1 MDDYPDMAA
10 QLLESHPHRD
20 KEDLSCPHRY
30 FNKISFYDKKSILT
44 APTPVKAVE
53 ESCVTCGGAHSYQIC
68 PATTGN
74 VYRDNI
80 QEYVSQAAATNY
92 NEGNTESLQPKPG
105 EFQSSSSLHPKFI
118 KGQIYRPQ
126 VVQTPAYQAP
136 AYQAP
141 APQIQGVSKEDF
153 QAYVKANDAV
163 MRSMQTQDSSW
174 FLDVCLSRA
183 IPPLHGYQIYFY
195 HPSYFNSIWR
205 TVSFLLFEEKKPTSF
220 LAIEVDPTYREVNPS
235 ILCTLIGDTSSPRA
249 IS

>member
-53 ESCVTCGGAHSYQIC
+53 ESCVTCGGAHSYQTC

-80 QEYVSQAAATNY
+80 QEYVSQAAAANY
-92 NEGNTESLQPKPG
+92 NQGNTGYRAPISNQIRPPG
-105 EFQSSSSLHPKFI
+105 FPPAQNNHN
-118 KGQIYRPQ
+118 